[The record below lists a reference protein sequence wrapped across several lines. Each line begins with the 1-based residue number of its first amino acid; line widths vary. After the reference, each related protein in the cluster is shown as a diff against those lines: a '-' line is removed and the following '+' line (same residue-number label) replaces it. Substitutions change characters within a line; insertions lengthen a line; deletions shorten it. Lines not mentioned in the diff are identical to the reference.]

1 MSLINISISLDRI
14 DKTRI
19 TTGKDGKKYL
29 AITVAKSKE
38 TDKFGNTHSVYHTPS
53 KEEREAKANK
63 VFCGNGKEVTF
74 NKPNAGIPV
83 HSSSHTTNGGTGY
96 PTPPPPPGTVHPHTQ
111 QEIDSL
117 PF

>member
-1 MSLINISISLDRI
+1 MSLINISLSLDRI
-14 DKTRI
+14 DKSRI

-38 TDKFGNTHSVYHTPS
+38 KDKFENTHSVYHTPS

-63 VFCGNGKEVTF
+63 VFCGNGKEIVF
-74 NKPNAGIPV
+74 NNQATPQQQYVPPAPP
-83 HSSSHTTNGGTGY
+83 SGTI
-96 PTPPPPPGTVHPHTQ
+96 HPHTQ
-111 QEIDSL
+111 QEVDEL